1 MCLLWASA
9 RLEQSVRRPASR
21 GFCVAQA
28 PEGHAMC
35 KGVCALSEAAPHVPV
50 WLANPLPAPRR
61 LPPAAVPAAGVWRPA
76 AGLRRPAPPGAT
88 CAAAH
93 VTDLLQHFLSAY
105 LWITGWA
112 LAWAEGSN
120 VCASAAAGVRPAAPA
135 GAAEAEPGLP
145 GGLVRPAPVGTWLA
159 FGFATARWLQELTR
173 VALPFAAR
181 SLACGALPQFAA
193 HSLAFPPSASSVVCA
208 ICRC

>member
-1 MCLLWASA
+1 MCRFKSGAGADWGVRESRTAAIELTAGLCCAIGGFPSMCLLWACA
-9 RLEQSVRRPASR
+9 RLEQSVRWPASR

-28 PEGHAMC
+28 PEEMAVC
-35 KGVCALSEAAPHVPV
+35 KGVCALSEAAPHVPL
-50 WLANPLPAPRR
+50 WLANQLPAPRR

-76 AGLRRPAPPGAT
+76 AGLRRPAAPGAT

-93 VTDLLQHFLSAY
+93 VTDLLQHFLPVD
-105 LWITGWA
+105 LWVVGGA
-112 LAWAEGSN
+112 LARAEGPT

-159 FGFATARWLQELTR
+159 FGFQ
-173 VALPFAAR
+173 LPAG
-181 SLACGALPQFAA
+181 CKD
-193 HSLAFPPSASSVVCA
+193 
-208 ICRC
+208 